1 MSLFRFSLCLALKS
15 KVKIRPV
22 GRIFTLRL
30 SVERNEMKLGE
41 IKLQAIRLG
50 FPDFFIS
57 CDEEDD
63 QSLIDTVASLKQ
75 DPNFSGFLESAVGAI
90 NRGLAYIE
98 SRGLSPS
105 GCVDYPLS
113 LCQKGKDGGVK
124 IPLPSDCLAV
134 ERVVLIQGDKRYF
147 LGFEVQGNE
156 LLTEE
161 RQGTYTVVYKTKIP
175 RVFSTTRDSYI
186 LELPEGLGDAL
197 PYFVASDILGVD
209 KESASGLRQYF
220 EEITDYMSK
229 KISPC
234 YTCLETRYSME

>member
-1 MSLFRFSLCLALKS
+1 MTIYK
-15 KVKIRPV
+15 P
-22 GRIFTLRL
+22 
-30 SVERNEMKLGE
+30 VERNKMKLGE

-63 QSLIDTVASLKQ
+63 QSLIDTVSSLKQ
-75 DPNFSGFLESAVGAI
+75 DPNFSGFLESAVGAV

-105 GCVDYPLS
+105 KCVDYQSS
-113 LCQKGKDGGVK
+113 LCPRGSDGGTSL
-124 IPLPSDCLAV
+124 PLPSDCLAV

-147 LGFEVQGNE
+147 LGFEVQGDKI
-156 LLTEE
+156 LTEE

-175 RVFSTTRDSYI
+175 RVFSTTRDSYDVV
-186 LELPEGLGDAL
+186 LPEGLGDAL
-197 PYFVASDILGVD
+197 PYFVAADILGVD
-209 KESASGLRQYF
+209 KESATGLRQYF
-220 EEITDYMSK
+220 EEIAEYMSRK
-229 KISPC
+229 SSPC

>member
-1 MSLFRFSLCLALKS
+1 MTIYK
-15 KVKIRPV
+15 P
-22 GRIFTLRL
+22 
-30 SVERNEMKLGE
+30 VERNKMKLGE

-75 DPNFSGFLESAVGAI
+75 DPNFSGFLESAVGAV

-105 GCVDYPLS
+105 KCVDYQS
-113 LCQKGKDGGVK
+113 GLCPRGSEGGALL
-124 IPLPSDCLAV
+124 PLPSDCLAV

-147 LGFEVQGNE
+147 LGFEVQGE
-156 LLTEE
+156 QILTEE
-161 RQGTYTVVYKTKIP
+161 RQGVYTVVYKTKIP
-175 RVFSTTRDSYI
+175 RVFSTTRDSY
-186 LELPEGLGDAL
+186 EVALPEGLGDIL

-209 KESASGLRQYF
+209 KECATGLRQYF
-220 EEITDYMSK
+220 EEIVGYMSK
-229 KISPC
+229 KSSPC